1 MNRKAVITMEVTRVA
16 ALDRRDAQNDR
27 GLGKV
32 TRLIKTRY
40 THFKIRS
47 TSELWIRNWQML
59 LHMCW
64 VDAVCALAR
73 WQHFYS

>member
-16 ALDRRDAQNDR
+16 ALDRRNAQNDR

-32 TRLIKTRY
+32 TR
-40 THFKIRS
+40 RS

-59 LHMCW
+59 LHVLGRCC
-64 VDAVCALAR
+64 VCTRQMAALL
-73 WQHFYS
+73 FVK